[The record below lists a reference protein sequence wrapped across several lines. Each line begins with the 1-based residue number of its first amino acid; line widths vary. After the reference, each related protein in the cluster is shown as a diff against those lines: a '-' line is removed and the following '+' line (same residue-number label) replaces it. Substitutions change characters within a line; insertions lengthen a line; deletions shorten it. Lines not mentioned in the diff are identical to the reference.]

1 LYGIQTRD
9 PVTFAIVPVLLAA
22 VTLAASWIP
31 AVRATRVNPI
41 ETLRHQ

>member
-1 LYGIQTRD
+1 VETRD
-9 PVTFAIVPVLLAA
+9 PVTFAIVPVLLIG

-31 AVRATRVNPI
+31 AVWATRVDPI